1 MCVWSLGIQEIREKW
16 VFHSS
21 TYFVNIIYKMTLC
34 MCTTNTSVHTN
45 YYRKQFYCNNAEF
58 LYLFGTKWAESAMA
72 IESLN
77 VVTDW

>member
-1 MCVWSLGIQEIREKW
+1 
-16 VFHSS
+16 
-21 TYFVNIIYKMTLC
+21 

-77 VVTDW
+77 VVTDWWLVAKQVSKHLLKSLRGSNLTKNQLLSNEV